1 MAYFK
6 KHPFLCVT
14 TVKQQNKKHGS
25 IQNAQK
31 WAPLLYIEDN
41 IFILVYNIF
50 KVVRTDLLIY
60 NKYISSEHENVYR
73 MTDGTM
79 ESAQN
84 DSNCSKKFLRGN
96 QKFKSAQN
104 EERMKKKNVN

>member
-14 TVKQQNKKHGS
+14 TGKQQNKKQGD

-31 WAPLLYIEDN
+31 RAPLLYIEDN

-50 KVVRTDLLIY
+50 
-60 NKYISSEHENVYR
+60 
-73 MTDGTM
+73 
-79 ESAQN
+79 
-84 DSNCSKKFLRGN
+84 
-96 QKFKSAQN
+96 
-104 EERMKKKNVN
+104 

>member
-14 TVKQQNKKHGS
+14 TANQQNKKQGD

-31 WAPLLYIEDN
+31 GAPLLYIEDN

-50 KVVRTDLLIY
+50 
-60 NKYISSEHENVYR
+60 
-73 MTDGTM
+73 
-79 ESAQN
+79 
-84 DSNCSKKFLRGN
+84 
-96 QKFKSAQN
+96 
-104 EERMKKKNVN
+104 

>member
-14 TVKQQNKKHGS
+14 TVKQQNKKQGD

-31 WAPLLYIEDN
+31 RVPLLYIEDN

-50 KVVRTDLLIY
+50 
-60 NKYISSEHENVYR
+60 
-73 MTDGTM
+73 
-79 ESAQN
+79 
-84 DSNCSKKFLRGN
+84 
-96 QKFKSAQN
+96 
-104 EERMKKKNVN
+104 